1 MSVQTLSRPQI
12 APPLSP
18 ELEGAPVYDVE
29 GHRLGLV
36 DSVDHD
42 AESFTLVQAG
52 YVLGLVGGTFAV
64 PGHWVRRAE
73 PERVDLVVPASDMEE
88 LPSFPSR
95 PDRATG
101 SPQ

>member
-1 MSVQTLSRPQI
+1 MSVQTLSRPQT

-36 DSVDHD
+36 DTVDHN

-52 YVLGLVGGTFAV
+52 YVLGLVGGTYAV
-64 PGHWVRRAE
+64 PSHWVQRAE
-73 PERVDLVVPASDMEE
+73 PERVDLVVPATALEE
-88 LPSFPSR
+88 LPSFAS
-95 PDRATG
+95 
-101 SPQ
+101 